1 MKRFGLVS
9 LVLVGFIAGIAFVY
23 SCGGG
28 GGSAALA
35 QDGSVDVH
43 SILLSISNGNSYS
56 VSWQPHTGGESF
68 VITDIKIDSGDT
80 AVRVQI
86 GDNVYVKWLA
96 DTGGTG
102 DVQTY
107 ELRSGIRFHPG
118 DLVNVNMVPAAG
130 SELSIFLSGYI
141 PN

>member
-1 MKRFGLVS
+1 M
-9 LVLVGFIAGIAFVY
+9 
-23 SCGGG
+23 
-28 GGSAALA
+28 
-35 QDGSVDVH
+35 
-43 SILLSISNGNSYS
+43 
-56 VSWQPHTGGESF
+56 
-68 VITDIKIDSGDT
+68 
-80 AVRVQI
+80 RVQI
-86 GDNVYVKWLA
+86 GDNVFVKWFA